1 MALVTLAA
9 AKAQLNIGPTETK
22 DDVELQT
29 YIDAATAV
37 VEEQLGQVVEQR
49 TVVDQLDFAK
59 ATTSFLVNSVPV
71 ISLTSV
77 TSLDGVTSWAAGM
90 PTMHVDP
97 STGLVTVLS
106 GPSITGTV
114 LVSYEAGMAAVPANY
129 RLAGLIIIQHLWET
143 QRGTMGVQ
151 LGDAET
157 YMAGRG
163 FAVPRRA
170 IELLGSQLPG
180 VA

>member
-1 MALVTLAA
+1 VRIVTLAA
-9 AKAQLNIGPTETK
+9 AKAQLNIESSETK
-22 DDVELQT
+22 DDIELQT
-29 YIDAATAV
+29 YIDAATSA
-37 VEEQLGQVVEQR
+37 VEEQLGQVVERR
-49 TVVDQLDFAK
+49 TVVDQLSFSGG
-59 ATTSFLVNSVPV
+59 TTSFLVNSVPV

-77 TSLDGVTSWAAGM
+77 TSLDGATSWAAGM

-106 GPSITGTV
+106 GPPITGTV
-114 LVSYEAGMAAVPANY
+114 LVAYEAGMTAVPANY

-151 LGDAET
+151 LGDTET

-163 FAVPRRA
+163 FAIPRRA